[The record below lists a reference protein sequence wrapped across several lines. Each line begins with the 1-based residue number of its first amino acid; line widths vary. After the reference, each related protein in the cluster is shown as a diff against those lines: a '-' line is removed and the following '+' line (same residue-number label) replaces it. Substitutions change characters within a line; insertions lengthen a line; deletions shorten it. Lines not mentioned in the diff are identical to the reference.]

1 MAYEKADTY
10 YYHGLI
16 LDEGSEEN
24 DHHAK
29 AIECFHAAEQFLKE
43 SKTTCINFCLAALV
57 TRLVVSV
64 P

>member
-1 MAYEKADTY
+1 MASEKAATY

-24 DHHAK
+24 DHAK
-29 AIECFHAAEQFLKE
+29 VVACFHVVEQFLKE
-43 SKTTCINFCLAALV
+43 SKTTCINFFRAAPV

>member
-1 MAYEKADTY
+1 MAFEKAVAY
-10 YYHGLI
+10 YYHRLN

-24 DHHAK
+24 DHAK
-29 AIECFHAAEQFLKE
+29 AVACFHAAEQFLKE

>member
-1 MAYEKADTY
+1 MASQKAATY
-10 YYHGLI
+10 YYHVFI

-24 DHHAK
+24 DHAK
-29 AIECFHAAEQFLKE
+29 AIECFHGAEKFLKE
-43 SKTTCINFCLAALV
+43 SKTTCINFFLAAPV